1 MQVSCFV
8 DCPSLAVCLLFLMIR
23 FRSCIWGK
31 NPAEVMLSSSRHPTK
46 RHFLSIRPVTENVNF
61 DCWVKLASASN
72 YKVTA
77 FLFVVN
83 KFLLERCFETVTIL
97 LLLHI
102 SPTGFS
108 THRWF
113 LSEATIITIVAKW
126 WFLYWYFHHS
136 FYIYYLAFSTVRKI
150 FLFLFIYLFVHS
162 VKCGLMD
169 SYFIQ

>member
-1 MQVSCFV
+1 MHLGQESC
-8 DCPSLAVCLLFLMIR
+8 
-23 FRSCIWGK
+23 RSD
-31 NPAEVMLSSSRHPTK
+31 AEFFSGHPTK

-97 LLLHI
+97 LLLQS

-108 THRWF
+108 THWWF

-136 FYIYYLAFSTVRKI
+136 FYIYYLTFYCKKNLSLLIYLLVC
-150 FLFLFIYLFVHS
+150 LFIQLSVDSWILTLFN
-162 VKCGLMD
+162 KL
-169 SYFIQ
+169 